1 MKKNILCI
9 TAALSALAIACG
21 TSASAA
27 LTYTSEDAV
36 HLRNGLFGL
45 ESLTAEDDIN
55 SDGTIDVYDMCSIRS
70 KLMSTG
76 EFTEQ
81 SFPATE
87 QYVKIMGRTYRDSD
101 TTWLVHSGSAVEF
114 TVNGKSAEITIKGD
128 FGINSSEDYQP
139 RYAVFVDDELL
150 IDTTMSTEEK
160 NIELFSGDTARSA
173 KIKVIHLSEANN
185 GTIGV
190 TNIKVNSDSTAP
202 IIPAAKNDLC
212 IEFIGDSITCAYGV
226 EGTSS
231 SDPFKTTTENFMKSY
246 AYLTA
251 EKLGADYS
259 AVCYSGYGIVSGYTS
274 SGDKNADSLV
284 PDCYTLIGKPA
295 EYAYEWDFSQRA
307 NDVVVINLG
316 TNDINYV
323 AADTETRSQEFIEGY
338 IAFLETV
345 REKNPEAYIICT
357 MGTMGGPEI
366 YELVAQAV
374 TDYMSA
380 SGDERI
386 MSYHSPTH
394 NYQVD
399 GIGSDWHPSA
409 TTQQNS
415 AYLLADKICQALGM
429 ESDQIGLDVAAD
441 ATYELVIDPD
451 KGAHGYAYFND
462 YDRSYHISNSA
473 GGTSAD
479 AIEAVISGIG
489 LKENGVYRLEFDHT
503 TTAGVEIPIIV
514 RSMSDSSVVYFSD
527 TITGSGD
534 KVHYSA
540 EFTASATDSNAA
552 IVIQIGGTNS
562 ISVSLVNQKLVKI
575 G

>member
-55 SDGTIDVYDMCSIRS
+55 GDGTIDVYDMCSIRS
-70 KLMSTG
+70 SLMSTG
-76 EFTEQ
+76 EFVEQ
-81 SFPATE
+81 NFPATE
-87 QYVKIMGRTYRDSD
+87 QYVKIMGRTYRDSN

-150 IDTTMSTEEK
+150 IDATMSTEEK
-160 NIELFSGDTARSA
+160 TIELFSGDTARSA

-190 TNIKVNSDSTAP
+190 TNIKVNSDSTVP

-259 AVCYSGYGIVSGYTS
+259 AVCYSGYGVVSGYTS
-274 SGDKNADSLV
+274 SGDKNADSLL
-284 PDCYTLIGKPA
+284 PDCYTLIGKPSD
-295 EYAYEWDFSQRA
+295 YAYEWDFSQRT

-323 AADTETRSQEFIEGY
+323 SADTETRSQEFIEGY

-366 YELVAQAV
+366 YDLVAQAV

-380 SGDERI
+380 TGDERI

-451 KGAHGYAYFND
+451 KGAHGYAYLND
-462 YDRSYHISNSA
+462 YDKSYHISNSA
-473 GGTSAD
+473 GGTSPD

-489 LKENGVYRLEFDHT
+489 LKEDGVYRLEFDHT
-503 TTAGVEIPIIV
+503 TTSGVEIPIIV

-540 EFTASATDSNAA
+540 EFTASESDSNAA